1 MIHVTTIM
9 YRYLRRILT
18 KQSNVHNVHRTISG
32 LDKHHIASRKY
43 IDSKKSGE
51 EIVSSLKLLNIF
63 GEGTL
68 SRYPPPLDYNTYFI
82 NLWCGGLW
90 CPTKT
95 PHLSY
100 QKPSDPSVLSKA
112 NNPPPVS
119 QRNSSS
125 PPLKSSP

>member
-1 MIHVTTIM
+1 M
-9 YRYLRRILT
+9 YHYLRRIFR
-18 KQSNVHNVHRTISG
+18 KQPNSYKLNRTISG
-32 LDKHHIASRKY
+32 LDKKHIASGKY
-43 IDSKKSGE
+43 IDYKKPGE
-51 EIVSSLKLLNIF
+51 RIASSLKLLNIF
-63 GEGTL
+63 CEGTL

-100 QKPSDPSVLSKA
+100 QKPLDPSVLSKE
-112 NNPPPVS
+112 NNHPPAS